1 MEMNS
6 ATTTNTNWL
15 RHMKVGRSYVRYYD
29 SRKLLHSAQTSIY
42 KFNKGLG
49 DGSKVFLRTRTRV
62 LKKAD
67 TGKMFKLSV
76 TCQSNKKNSTDYDR
90 ECEW

>member
-1 MEMNS
+1 
-6 ATTTNTNWL
+6 
-15 RHMKVGRSYVRYYD
+15 MKVGRSYVRYYD